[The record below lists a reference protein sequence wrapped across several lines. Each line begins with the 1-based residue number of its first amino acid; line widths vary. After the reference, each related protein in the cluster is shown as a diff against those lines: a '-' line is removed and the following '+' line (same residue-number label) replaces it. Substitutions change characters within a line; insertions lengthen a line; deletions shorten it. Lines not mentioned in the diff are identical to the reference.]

1 MSTDKEKASEIVVS
15 QVNRRID
22 NLDKRL
28 TGKFEDLQE
37 ALSEVKSFH
46 AESNVILKENTE
58 SLKDHMK
65 RTAILEERQG
75 GYESSQKAVASL
87 MEEVKLALVEY
98 KTAKT
103 FAKVLYRPVSVTALV
118 LAALALG
125 VKAEGIISIIKA
137 LL

>member
-15 QVNRRID
+15 HVNRRID

-28 TGKFEDLQE
+28 TCKFEDLQE
-37 ALSEVKSFH
+37 ALSDVKASN

-75 GYESSQKAVASL
+75 GYEASQKAVASL
-87 MEEVKLALVEY
+87 MEEVKLVLVEY

-103 FAKVLYRPVSVTALV
+103 FAKILYRPVSVTALV

-125 VKAEGIISIIKA
+125 VKADGIISIVKT

>member
-28 TGKFEDLQE
+28 TCKFEDLQE
-37 ALSEVKSFH
+37 ALSDVKASN

-75 GYESSQKAVASL
+75 GYEASQKAVASL
-87 MEEVKLALVEY
+87 MEEVKLVLVEY

-103 FAKVLYRPVSVTALV
+103 FAKILYRPVSVTALV

-125 VKAEGIISIIKA
+125 VKADGIISIVKT

>member
-1 MSTDKEKASEIVVS
+1 MSTEKEKTSEIVVS

-37 ALSEVKSFH
+37 AVSEVRAAS
-46 AESNVILKENTE
+46 AESNVVLRENTE

-75 GYESSQKAVASL
+75 GYEASQKAIVAL
-87 MEEVKLALVEY
+87 MEEVKLVLVEY
-98 KTAKT
+98 KTAKS
-103 FAKVLYRPVSVTALV
+103 FAKILYKPASVTVLV
-118 LAALALG
+118 FGALALG
-125 VKAEGIISIIKA
+125 IKAEDIISIVKA